1 MFIGGQRY
9 ELHFFSYNIRRFI
22 YFSGF
27 IADVGEE
34 IVFDFIMTAAV
45 SLLISSLWPAVI
57 IRSQIP
63 TTVR

>member
-34 IVFDFIMTAAV
+34 IV
-45 SLLISSLWPAVI
+45 SLLYGRCLSLLFVYGGRCKLTGKFI
-57 IRSQIP
+57 G
-63 TTVR
+63 